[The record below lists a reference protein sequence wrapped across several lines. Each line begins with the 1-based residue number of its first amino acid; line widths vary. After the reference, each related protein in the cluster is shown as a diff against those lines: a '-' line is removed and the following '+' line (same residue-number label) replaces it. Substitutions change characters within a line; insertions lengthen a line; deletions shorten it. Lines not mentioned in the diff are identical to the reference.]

1 MVADNPDEELPR
13 SHEQS
18 SEQVQLTKISEN
30 DQWAENRHPYQK
42 HRKSARNHTAVTYVR
57 VVLQHHTKSH
67 FHVNARAPVY
77 KTKKLEL
84 YLKFTTTSHLM
95 LYDV

>member
-57 VVLQHHTKSH
+57 VVLLHHAKST
-67 FHVNARAPVY
+67 F
-77 KTKKLEL
+77 
-84 YLKFTTTSHLM
+84 M
-95 LYDV
+95 